1 MSPLAPADRA
11 AAAWPSIGGDP
22 ADNLARLDQMP
33 WVYRS
38 SRLRALDFDFAVRTS
53 NGTVGRFLGD
63 LLRAFEVPGEP
74 SHIYSFIDRE
84 QTPDGRYQVYRD
96 GEVVSI
102 TTSPSS
108 VLRHLFW
115 DVNRNVVEGTRDLL
129 LLHASAVERA
139 GRAAVFPAPMGS
151 GKTTLVTGLLQ
162 RGARYV
168 TDEAVALD
176 PSDLKIRPYA
186 KPLSIESG
194 SWDVLSDLRPR
205 VDASLEPF
213 LEAGWYVPPDA
224 IHDDAVAS
232 PCAPRLVIS
241 PRYERGARTELV
253 QILRSEALVTLAEN
267 CFNITNFGPRRSM
280 EILARV
286 VRSSRCYRLTVGD
299 LGQACDAVLELMD
312 ASNEDDDGVDR

>member
-11 AAAWPSIGGDP
+11 TAAWPNIGGDP
-22 ADNLARLDQMP
+22 ADTLARLDQMP

-38 SRLRALDFDFAVRTS
+38 ARFRALDFDFAVRAS
-53 NGTVGRFLGD
+53 NGTVGRYLGD
-63 LLRAFEVPGEP
+63 LLRVFEVRGEP
-74 SHIYSFIDRE
+74 CHIYSFIDRE
-84 QTPDGRYQVYRD
+84 QTPDGRYEVYRD
-96 GEVVSI
+96 GEPVST

-108 VLRHLFW
+108 ALRHLFW

-129 LLHASAVERA
+129 LFHASAVEHR
-139 GRAAVFPAPMGS
+139 GRAVVFPAPMGS
-151 GKTTLVTGLLQ
+151 GKTTLVSGLLQ

-176 PSDLKIRPYA
+176 PSDLKIRPYP

-205 VDASLEPF
+205 VNASLEPF

-232 PCAPRLVIS
+232 PCVPRLVIC
-241 PRYERGARTELV
+241 PRYERGAPTELV
-253 QILRSEALVTLAEN
+253 EIPRSEALITLAEN
-267 CFNITNFGPRRSM
+267 CFNITTLGARRSL

-286 VRSSRCYRLTVGD
+286 VRSSRCYRLTMGD
-299 LGQACDAVLELMD
+299 LGDACARVLGVLDAT
-312 ASNEDDDGVDR
+312 ADDEVGG